1 VKTLLSEIDEMPAT
15 RGKRAGSATRTS
27 KGKGTWAGKRI
38 IAGLEELL
46 DALDSGGM
54 AEVEKRF
61 TVHHVRRLS
70 FEKPDLSAKDIAK
83 IRAGLGASQT
93 AFAAL
98 LGVSANT
105 VRAWEQG
112 VNPPSGMA
120 SRFLAEIRRDPAY
133 WKARMDEATRS

>member
-1 VKTLLSEIDEMPAT
+1 MASSVKKVKKAPKKNSIEPTFGETLIS
-15 RGKRAGSATRTS
+15 
-27 KGKGTWAGKRI
+27 RI
-38 IAGLEELL
+38 QAVV

-61 TVHHVRRLS
+61 TVHHVRRPS
-70 FEKPDLSAKDIAK
+70 FEKPDLSPKDIVK

-133 WKARMDEATRS
+133 WKARMDEATR

>member
-1 VKTLLSEIDEMPAT
+1 MASPVKNPKKAPNKNSIEPTFGETLIS
-15 RGKRAGSATRTS
+15 
-27 KGKGTWAGKRI
+27 RI
-38 IAGLEELL
+38 QAVV
-46 DALDSGGM
+46 DAMEVDGM

-61 TVHHVRRLS
+61 TVHHVRRPS

-83 IRAGLGASQT
+83 IRIGLGASQT

-133 WKARMDEATRS
+133 WKARLDEATRS